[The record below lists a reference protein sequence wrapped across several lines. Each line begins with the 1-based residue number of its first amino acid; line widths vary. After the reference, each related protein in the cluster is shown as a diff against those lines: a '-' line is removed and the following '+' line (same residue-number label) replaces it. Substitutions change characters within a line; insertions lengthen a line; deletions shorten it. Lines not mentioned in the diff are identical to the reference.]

1 MKIGRLYTFE
11 AAHVVR
17 NCASKRCKYSIHG
30 HSYKLEII
38 LSAAGLDNAQMIYDF
53 GFMKREIAAIIDSF
67 DHSTIIYSGDDE
79 SYKNA
84 IKSCSQRWVELPF
97 NASCEQ
103 ISRVIFAFVNAILE
117 QTTMQNGENSVFLD
131 SIKLN
136 ETAKGWAIF
145 ERADLA
151 LMPVELD
158 KIKFSEEIMLE
169 NAFIFEKLKNKEK
182 FINPKEV

>member
-17 NCASKRCKYSIHG
+17 DCVSKRCKYSIHG

-53 GFMKREIAAIIDSF
+53 GLMKREIAAIIDSF

-79 SYKNA
+79 SYKNS

-103 ISRVIFAFVNAILE
+103 ISRVIFAFVNAILK